1 MVETVLTDAA
11 SYPSSVVID
20 AKSLVELSDRL
31 NGWDTDAKENSGED
45 ERREKNQTRT
55 VQVEFLIDQ
64 FTQIR

>member
-31 NGWDTDAKENSGED
+31 NGWDTDAKKNSG
-45 ERREKNQTRT
+45 KMKGGKGSYTYCSG
-55 VQVEFLIDQ
+55 
-64 FTQIR
+64 